1 MDPAQRSTREVA
13 TSSKAARDHRA
24 MNLPVSGAEGSA
36 QRSSRNR
43 RALPL
48 ASFLNDLAWEL
59 PVLLLPL
66 FVVNVLNAGPI
77 AVGVVE
83 GVADATGTVSKI
95 FSGILADRTGQRKRI
110 TAGGYLLANLARPF
124 FFISGAWPAIVAIRF
139 IERVGKGLRTSARDA
154 LMADSLKEGEMGHG
168 FGLLRAM
175 DSLGAFGSLFLGLL
189 VIWLT
194 QGDAVKLHEN
204 TFKILVA
211 IATVPGLA
219 AVAVVIFLV
228 REIPVRKTTGLD
240 LNAREGISGRF
251 FAFTAVTAVFTLA
264 NSSDAFLILR
274 SQGLGGTTLVVVAL
288 MAGFNLV
295 YAVAS
300 RPIGGLSD
308 RVGKRRIIVLG
319 WLLYAAVYL
328 GFARAQ
334 GIGQVALLLVP
345 YGLYYAMTEG
355 IGRAL
360 VADMVPTG
368 SRGFAYGV
376 YHGALGTS
384 ALLASII
391 AGTLYAISPSAPFYL
406 GAVLALIAAGL
417 LLLVPATEGSRP
429 QSSAG

>member
-1 MDPAQRSTREVA
+1 MKLSVPGR
-13 TSSKAARDHRA
+13 
-24 MNLPVSGAEGSA
+24 GGSA
-36 QRSSRNR
+36 DDSSRNR
-43 RALPL
+43 LALPL

-95 FSGILADRTGQRKRI
+95 FSGILADRTGERKRI
-110 TAGGYLLANLARPF
+110 TAGGYVLANLARPL

-154 LMADSLKEGEMGHG
+154 LMADSLSEGEMGRG

-175 DSLGAFGSLFLGLL
+175 DTLGAFGSLFLGML
-189 VIWLT
+189 VIWLA

-219 AVAVVIFLV
+219 AVAVVFFLA
-228 REIPVRKTTGLD
+228 REVPVRKRTGLD
-240 LNAREGISGRF
+240 LNAREGLSGSF

-274 SQGLGGTTLVVVAL
+274 SQGLGGTTLVIVAL
-288 MAGFNLV
+288 MTGFNLV
-295 YAVAS
+295 YAAAS

-334 GIGQVALLLVP
+334 GLWQVALLLIP
-345 YGLYYAMTEG
+345 YGFYYAMTEG

-360 VADMVPTG
+360 VADMVPSG
-368 SRGFAYGV
+368 SRGVAYGV
-376 YHGALGTS
+376 YHGALGAS

-391 AGTLYAISPSAPFYL
+391 AGALYAISPAAPFYL
-406 GAVLALIAAGL
+406 GAVLAVTAAGLL
-417 LLLVPATEGSRP
+417 LLLVPATHGSQP
-429 QSSAG
+429 QSESA

>member
-1 MDPAQRSTREVA
+1 MVTHVRLIHSAVNRPHFS
-13 TSSKAARDHRA
+13 
-24 MNLPVSGAEGSA
+24 AEESA
-36 QRSSRNR
+36 QLSSRNR

-124 FFISGAWPAIVAIRF
+124 FFLSGAWPAIVAIRF

-154 LMADSLKEGEMGHG
+154 LMADSLNEGEMGRG

-175 DSLGAFGSLFLGLL
+175 DSLGAFGSLFLGML
-189 VIWLT
+189 VIWLA
-194 QGDAVKLHEN
+194 QGDSVKLHEN
-204 TFKILVA
+204 TFKLLVA

-240 LNAREGISGRF
+240 LNAREGISRRF

-288 MAGFNLV
+288 MAGFNLI
-295 YAVAS
+295 YAAAS
-300 RPIGGLSD
+300 RPVGGLSD

-334 GIGQVALLLVP
+334 AIGQVALLLIP

-355 IGRAL
+355 VGRAL
-360 VADMVPTG
+360 VADMVPKG

-376 YHGALGTS
+376 YHGALGAS

-391 AGTLYAISPSAPFYL
+391 AGALYVISPAAPFYL
-406 GAVLALIAAGL
+406 GAVLALTAAV
-417 LLLVPATEGSRP
+417 LLVLLPASRASRP
-429 QSSAG
+429 QSSAR